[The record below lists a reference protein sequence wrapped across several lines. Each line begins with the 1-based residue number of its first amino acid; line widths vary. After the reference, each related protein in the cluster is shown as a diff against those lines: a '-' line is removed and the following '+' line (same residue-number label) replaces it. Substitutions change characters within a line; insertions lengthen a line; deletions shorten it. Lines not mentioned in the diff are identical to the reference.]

1 MKKGLDKITV
11 KRWLLGSLQHVL
23 ALMISILVA
32 VIVMNSYIIVDNMY
46 GEQIRYN
53 IAFLENS
60 EAFVESD
67 IFTEMFRSSINDITQ
82 FAVIKGQMETDSTF
96 DGNKL
101 VDVTEYVNRKTNK
114 SDCPITAV
122 YSLEDLIKWGRYG
135 TAMLEWNFQSKK
147 DFLVFFGDEGNE
159 YLYSL
164 CREIG
169 EEILLPYTDEELS
182 LMTPEQ
188 IDEEMHDEL
197 TERLTNTQFVNSLFD
212 KIVEQMETKGG
223 KKPEVVVTSGGQ
235 EKITLSVLDC
245 RYMTT
250 DGQNILQIATDWVSY
265 SMLEMNV
272 IETIINMSDN
282 YSKYTNRNEVYDPGN
297 TNVQFV
303 IRTTTVD
310 GIKHYTN
317 MSSEQVNRDVAT
329 LNGHFKMLGKYV
341 IYSPDD
347 MKFQSNAEI
356 TEDEMF
362 NNVSGYEYAFPE
374 NTQIWIGVD
383 TKFSVENDQYFY
395 VYNTYDNVV
404 PHIWKY
410 LLGILFCG
418 LGWIV
423 LSLYFTITTGKVYDE
438 NGKMV
443 SKLNFFDKI
452 PTEIV
457 GIALFAFVIGFV
469 MGFVHLSDVLENNIY
484 FKYDSWISDTSYAKT
499 YFVMLISAYGVAMSI
514 VVQIFWGSFLRRLR
528 FGVLWKGSISC
539 KIFTIV
545 LKMMRGIS
553 RNRIVV
559 VRTLIPYNVFLIFNL
574 AGVLGLY
581 ITMRMEVLFFV
592 LCLITLLAVDISVGF
607 YMYRRA
613 SEVNDIIDG
622 INKIRAGD
630 VNFVLDSENL
640 HGDNKELAEAVNNIG
655 EGIRIAVETS
665 MKDERMKADLI
676 TNVSHDIKTPLTS
689 IINYVALLKREK
701 IQTEP
706 VKGYIDVLDAKTQ
719 RLKHLTDD
727 LVEASKISS
736 GNIVLENAQMDLYE
750 LIMQATGEFSEKFE
764 DCSLQT
770 VINDCQDH
778 TVIYA
783 DSRRMWRVIENLFNN
798 VCKYALPGTR
808 VYIDVQ
814 NVKGKVE
821 ASIKNISQN
830 ALNFKPEELTERFI
844 RGDISRTTEGSGLGL
859 SIAKN
864 LTELQGGEFI
874 IFLDGDLFKA
884 TVRFPE
890 YKVEQ

>member
-1 MKKGLDKITV
+1 MKKKIHKTTV
-11 KRWLLGSLQHVL
+11 KRWLLGTLQHL
-23 ALMISILVA
+23 FALLISILMA
-32 VIVMNSYIIVDNMY
+32 VIFMNSYIIVDNMY
-46 GEQIRYN
+46 GERIKYN

-67 IFTEMFRSSINDITQ
+67 IFTEMFRSSISDITQ
-82 FAVIKGQMETDSTF
+82 FAVIKGQMETDGVF
-96 DGNKL
+96 DGSKP
-101 VDVTEYVNRKTNK
+101 VDVTEYVNRKTKK

-122 YSLEDLIKWGRYG
+122 YSLEELIKWGRYG
-135 TAMLEWNFQSKK
+135 TAMTEWSFQSKK
-147 DFLVFFGDEGNE
+147 DFLVFFGEDGNE
-159 YLYSL
+159 FLYGL
-164 CREIG
+164 CKEIG
-169 EEILLPYTDEELS
+169 DEIVLPYTDEELI
-182 LMTPEQ
+182 MMDPKQ
-188 IDEEMHDEL
+188 IDKEMQEML
-197 TERLTNTQFVNSLFD
+197 TEKLTNPQVVENLFAEV
-212 KIVEQMETKGG
+212 VEQMQLRGG
-223 KKPEVVVTSGGQ
+223 KKPEVVVSSGGQ
-235 EKITLSVLDC
+235 EKVTLKVLDS
-245 RYMTT
+245 RYATV
-250 DGQNILQIATDWVSY
+250 DDKNILQIASDWVSY

-272 IETIINMSDN
+272 IETIINMTDN
-282 YSKYTNRNEVYDPGN
+282 YSKYINRNEVYDPGN
-297 TNVQFV
+297 TNVKFIV
-303 IRTTTVD
+303 RTKTVD

-317 MSSEQVNRDVAT
+317 MSAAQVNQDVAT
-329 LNGHFKMLGKYV
+329 LNDNFKLLGKYI

-374 NTQIWIGVD
+374 STQIWVGVD

-395 VYNTYDNVV
+395 VYNTYNNVV
-404 PHIWKY
+404 PHIWKF

-423 LSLYFTITTGKVYDE
+423 LGIYFTMTTGKVYDE
-438 NGKMV
+438 NGKNI
-443 SKLNFFDKI
+443 SRLNIFDKI
-452 PTEIV
+452 PTEILGGAV
-457 GIALFAFVIGFV
+457 FVSVLGCL
-469 MGFVHLSDVLENNIY
+469 MGFSYLSDLLETNIY

-499 YFVMLISAYGVAMSI
+499 YFVMLIAGYGVLISI
-514 VVQIFWGSFLRRLR
+514 LMQLYWGSFLRRIR
-528 FGVLWKGSISC
+528 FGVLWRGSISC
-539 KIFTIV
+539 KIWNVIRSMT
-545 LKMMRGIS
+545 RGIT
-553 RNRIVV
+553 RNRMAA
-559 VRTLIPYNVFLIFNL
+559 VRTLIPYNIFLIFNL

-581 ITMRMEVLFFV
+581 VTMRISEWHFAV
-592 LCLITLLAVDISVGF
+592 CLIVLLLVDISVGF
-607 YMYRRA
+607 YLYRRA

-655 EGIRIAVETS
+655 EGIRKAVETS

-701 IQTEP
+701 INAEP
-706 VKGYIDVLDAKTQ
+706 IKSYIAVLDAKSQ

-736 GNIVLENAQMDLYE
+736 GNIVLEKAPMNLYE
-750 LIMQATGEFSEKFE
+750 LVMQAAGEFSEKFE
-764 DCSLQT
+764 DCELN
-770 VINDCQDH
+770 VVLGDCHDH
-778 TVIYA
+778 AAIYA
-783 DSRRMWRVIENLFNN
+783 DSRRMWRIVENLFNN
-798 VCKYALPGTR
+798 VCKYAMPGTR

-814 NVKGKVE
+814 NVNGKVE
-821 ASIKNISQN
+821 ASVKNISQN

-884 TVRFPE
+884 TLRFPE
-890 YKVEQ
+890 YRK